1 MAMRKSLVLGLAMMA
16 LAGSAAA
23 EPAPVMAEKVIDN
36 DQVTVWDLTLKPGQQ
51 GPVTPTDMDTVVMY
65 LEGGTIKS
73 DSAAGSTTA
82 DHAFGDAVFVAKG
95 GNQRDTL
102 VKGGPA
108 HEVVVW
114 LKKPL
119 RPVANPTQYPLAFP
133 RPGVIKTLDNDRVVA
148 WRYTWLARKPTPV
161 HFHDK
166 YVVVAYRYAGAL
178 KSTTPDGQSVVN
190 NFKAGEIRFNA
201 PNRVH
206 SELLSSDKESA
217 AMLELKQ

>member
-1 MAMRKSLVLGLAMMA
+1 MRKSLVLGLAAMA
-16 LAGSAAA
+16 WAGSAVA
-23 EPAPVMAEKVIDN
+23 EPAPVVAENVIDN

-51 GPVTPTDMDTVVMY
+51 GPVTPKDRDTVVMY

-73 DSAAGSTTA
+73 DGAAGSSTT
-82 DHAFGDAVFVAKG
+82 DHAFGDAVFVPRG
-95 GNQRDTL
+95 SNQRDTL
-102 VKGGPA
+102 VKGGPV

-119 RPVANPTQYPLAFP
+119 KPIANPTHYPLAFP
-133 RPGVIKTLDNDRVVA
+133 RPGVVKTLDNDRVVA
-148 WRYTWLARKPTPV
+148 WRYTWLPGTPTPV

-190 NFKAGEIRFNA
+190 SFKAGEIRFNA